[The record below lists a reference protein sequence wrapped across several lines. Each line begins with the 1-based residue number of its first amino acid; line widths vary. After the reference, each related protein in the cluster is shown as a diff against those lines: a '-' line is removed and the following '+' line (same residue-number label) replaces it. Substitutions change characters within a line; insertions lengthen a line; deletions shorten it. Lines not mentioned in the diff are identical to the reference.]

1 MKNNN
6 IKNAKSLTTS
16 DIVYVY
22 MLLSECIH
30 FEHIEDAEKIME
42 NLGYVKE
49 NIYSLPKE
57 FRAEVE
63 QFIEEVIHPIIYDL
77 DYFDFLHK
85 AEYGEFNSEGH
96 FVINSERSLEMIIF
110 EMYNHTIELHEKLLK
125 VFAKYIK

>member
-1 MKNNN
+1 MKNK
-6 IKNAKSLTTS
+6 IKKVDFLRTS
-16 DIVYVY
+16 DMVYIF
-22 MLLSECIH
+22 MLLSECVH
-30 FEHIEDAEKIME
+30 FEHIEDTEKIFE
-42 NLGYVKE
+42 NLGYVRE
-49 NIYSLPKE
+49 NIHSLPKE

-85 AEYGEFNSEGH
+85 SEYGEFNSEGH

-125 VFAKYIK
+125 VFVKYIK

>member
-1 MKNNN
+1 MSKK
-6 IKNAKSLTTS
+6 IKKADFLSTS
-16 DIVYVY
+16 EIVYIF
-22 MLLSECIH
+22 MLLSECVH

-42 NLGYVKE
+42 NLGYIRE

-77 DYFDFLHK
+77 NYFDFLHK
-85 AEYGEFNSEGH
+85 SEYGEFNSEGH